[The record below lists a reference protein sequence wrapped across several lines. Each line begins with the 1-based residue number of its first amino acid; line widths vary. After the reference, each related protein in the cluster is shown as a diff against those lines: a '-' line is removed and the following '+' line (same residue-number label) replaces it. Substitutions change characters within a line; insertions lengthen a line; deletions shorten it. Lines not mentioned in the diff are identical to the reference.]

1 MTSLGGWLPTGP
13 CPLGQGGAGGLGPP
27 ASLGGLRAQGGVK
40 GCGHNVGVR
49 GPSGARM
56 GFWPK
61 WAPQGGPPRDPPGTK
76 FCTFRRVF
84 NKSPIRDKH
93 GTPIFSVFLHF
104 WDKIAIGTNMVWVG
118 TNIMALYIAI
128 WGVYTVPP
136 TPPIFCIYL
145 CTYLAQK
152 RSFWGYPGGSIG
164 TPRETPE

>member
-1 MTSLGGWLPTGP
+1 MR
-13 CPLGQGGAGGLGPP
+13 GGLAPLRHWGDYEPKGVSRGVAITSGSGALVGPGWGFGQNGPP
-27 ASLGGLRAQGGVK
+27 R
-40 GCGHNVGVR
+40 
-49 GPSGARM
+49 
-56 GFWPK
+56 
-61 WAPQGGPPRDPPGTK
+61 GGPPRDPPGTK

>member
-1 MTSLGGWLPTGP
+1 MDSQGILLSSLAGKWTLPPIVVHHAHPSTYDP
-13 CPLGQGGAGGLGPP
+13 TLC
-27 ASLGGLRAQGGVK
+27 SLVVHHATYCRYCRSRPVHTRPGGGV
-40 GCGHNVGVR
+40 
-49 GPSGARM
+49 P
-56 GFWPK
+56 
-61 WAPQGGPPRDPPGTK
+61 GGTPRDPRGAK

>member
-1 MTSLGGWLPTGP
+1 MTSLGGWMPTGP

-40 GCGHNVGVR
+40 GGGLNLASWDANPILDRFGQN
-49 GPSGARM
+49 GP
-56 GFWPK
+56 
-61 WAPQGGPPRDPPGTK
+61 APGGTPRDPPGTE

-93 GTPIFSVFLHF
+93 GTPFFSVFLQF
-104 WDKIAIGTNMVWVG
+104 WDKHAFGTNMICVW

-136 TPPIFCIYL
+136 TPPIFCMYSS
-145 CTYLAQK
+145 TYLTQN
-152 RSFWGYPGGSIG
+152 RSFWGYPGDTIG
-164 TPRETPE
+164 IPRETPE